1 MTVTPSIEPSPDIFW
16 TRCSTVA
23 LAHVFAADEY
33 DDVRAELDSDPD
45 SELTPDDVAKRYTAI
60 HALGDVMSDSDIEF
74 TCHGRLS
81 DETTAGERIV
91 ELVEELDADLV
102 VVGGRKR
109 SPTGKAVFG
118 SVAQEVLLNS
128 PRPVTFVRGD

>member
-1 MTVTPSIEPSPDIFW
+1 
-16 TRCSTVA
+16 
-23 LAHVFAADEY
+23 
-33 DDVRAELDSDPD
+33 
-45 SELTPDDVAKRYTAI
+45 VAKRYTAI